1 MQSLTR
7 LTIFLCCLWIV
18 TLLYGE
24 MVAYWIPNWTCS
36 WPHLRPSSPSS
47 NGHNFVKVAVL
58 ADPQLVDWTSYGLPP
73 KSLALEAAQF
83 YTDLYMR
90 RSFHLSILPFR
101 PDFVIFLGDLF
112 DGGSSLSDEEWKES
126 LNRFEHIFTLS
137 EKDGF
142 QIPIYYVPGN
152 RDIGFASFHSQYPK
166 IKIAYNR
173 PFPKTPHWQE
183 LCCTRLAFFVYG
195 QFSRSGVLSIGL
207 PPFFTA
213 PCACTA
219 ISPLPVTSLLH
230 YLFSET
236 STICSDTGMVTS
248 CFAPYVYYQCVAVQR
263 LQTVPYFLT
272 RSSESMTSS
281 LFQAAEQRRRLFG
294 SVHKKEEPNSV
305 LVIKRY
311 EDQFGERNYQF
322 SVGNV
327 DFIVVDAQILDVDYE
342 LGKETSFS
350 WDFVRNISNDAT
362 VNPKVLL
369 THIPLHHPNETLCG
383 PHRSS
388 PVINQILANLAE
400 FWFIQY
406 QNYLS
411 EETSS
416 RLLDLIRPILVLSG
430 HDHDQCT
437 MIHSTPVGTVKE
449 HTVGTVSWLQGNLY
463 PSFMLLSVVS
473 SSNSINSED
482 AVSTQ
487 LCFLPKQAHIYF
499 WYLMQFIA
507 TLILIITWPANGFG
521 LSDKFMSYIR
531 EIKTNLNS
539 LTRQQLRRSEW
550 PCLYDATWNRTFK
563 KHVEKI
569 TLNYPH
575 KQDVSNNRGERG
587 SPYLTRVGHM
597 NSPMN
602 QTTAGPSLVSKL
614 AWPTPIGWQTMKIIN
629 KLFRYFTYACVVV
642 HFYVIIRNWLLFFL
656 WYQI

>member
-36 WPHLRPSSPSS
+36 WPHLRPSSPSSVPPSKLRRFYYIQCASSRWGTCSLFQAIPFYPSMVPSTSIESCHVIPLRIQLESEKS

-166 IKIAYNR
+166 
-173 PFPKTPHWQE
+173 
-183 LCCTRLAFFVYG
+183 
-195 QFSRSGVLSIGL
+195 
-207 PPFFTA
+207 
-213 PCACTA
+213 
-219 ISPLPVTSLLH
+219 
-230 YLFSET
+230 
-236 STICSDTGMVTS
+236 
-248 CFAPYVYYQCVAVQR
+248 
-263 LQTVPYFLT
+263 
-272 RSSESMTSS
+272 
-281 LFQAAEQRRRLFG
+281 
-294 SVHKKEEPNSV
+294 
-305 LVIKRY
+305 VIRRY

-327 DFIVVDAQILDVDYE
+327 DFIVVDAQILDGSMIIIIDHKPQVYEASVEEKIEETRALVESLERVLLIFDSMASNHMTE

-388 PVINQILANLAE
+388 PVINQKISVTGTDFGKSLEFEEYPLFAE
-400 FWFIQY
+400 SMFFIYKLIYNNSRY

-473 SSNSINSED
+473 SSSNSINSED

-531 EIKTNLNS
+531 EIKTNLSTTTKEKDEENS
-539 LTRQQLRRSEW
+539 EYEMIWDAEGSMHLVKKAAAKVPIQRSDSRFTGSGTVISRPSAKKQSMEAEASVSVDMSAE
-550 PCLYDATWNRTFK
+550 LNLEDASKSRLGK
-563 KHVEKI
+563 
-569 TLNYPH
+569 
-575 KQDVSNNRGERG
+575 
-587 SPYLTRVGHM
+587 
-597 NSPMN
+597 
-602 QTTAGPSLVSKL
+602 SKL
-614 AWPTPIGWQTMKIIN
+614 RIIIQR
-629 KLFRYFTYACVVV
+629 LFRLRLLVVV
-642 HFYVIIRNWLLFFL
+642 AAVSGPVYMMLLFKD
-656 WYQI
+656 WIDR

>member
-166 IKIAYNR
+166 
-173 PFPKTPHWQE
+173 
-183 LCCTRLAFFVYG
+183 
-195 QFSRSGVLSIGL
+195 
-207 PPFFTA
+207 
-213 PCACTA
+213 
-219 ISPLPVTSLLH
+219 
-230 YLFSET
+230 
-236 STICSDTGMVTS
+236 
-248 CFAPYVYYQCVAVQR
+248 
-263 LQTVPYFLT
+263 
-272 RSSESMTSS
+272 
-281 LFQAAEQRRRLFG
+281 
-294 SVHKKEEPNSV
+294 
-305 LVIKRY
+305 VIKRY

-327 DFIVVDAQILDVDYE
+327 DFIVVDAQILDE

-388 PVINQILANLAE
+388 PVINQKISVTGTD
-400 FWFIQY
+400 FGKSY

-531 EIKTNLNS
+531 EIKTNLSTTTKEKDEENS
-539 LTRQQLRRSEW
+539 EYEMIWDAEGSMHLVKKAAAKVPIQRSDSRFTGSGTVISR
-550 PCLYDATWNRTFK
+550 PSAK
-563 KHVEKI
+563 KQPMETEASVSVDMSTE
-569 TLNYPH
+569 LNLE
-575 KQDVSNNRGERG
+575 DVSKSRLGK
-587 SPYLTRVGHM
+587 
-597 NSPMN
+597 
-602 QTTAGPSLVSKL
+602 SKL
-614 AWPTPIGWQTMKIIN
+614 RIIIQR
-629 KLFRYFTYACVVV
+629 LFRLRLLVVV
-642 HFYVIIRNWLLFFL
+642 AAVSGPVYMMLLFKD
-656 WYQI
+656 WIDR